1 MRADSLHERSN
12 CPTFQ
17 ICKVLYTPLYIAG
30 EKSMRALYSVSA
42 LCAAL
47 IFVSIPAR
55 AEDPVETTRHIIE
68 DQITA
73 FLKDDA
79 ETAYSFA
86 APGIKAMYPDK
97 GVFFAMVKKS
107 YEPVY
112 HPGNYAFGR
121 SRSIDNG
128 AMIYHEV
135 LISGRD
141 GKDWTAIYQMMRQP
155 DGDYKINGVQIVPNT
170 DSKGI

>member
-1 MRADSLHERSN
+1 MRA
-12 CPTFQ
+12 FFAVV
-17 ICKVLYTPLYIAG
+17 I
-30 EKSMRALYSVSA
+30 
-42 LCAAL
+42 LCAASL
-47 IFVSIPAR
+47 LSIVSAH
-55 AEDPVETTRHIIE
+55 AEDPIDTTRTMIE
-68 DQITA
+68 AQIKA

-86 APGIKAMYPDK
+86 APAIKAMYPDK
-97 GVFFAMVKKS
+97 NLFFAMVKKS

-128 AMIYHEV
+128 ALIYHEV

-141 GKDWTAIYQMMRQP
+141 GKDWTAIYQITRQP
-155 DGDYKINGVQIVPNT
+155 DGSYGINGVQIMPDA